1 MPYDNIPGTFGS
13 NRNRE
18 NDQQIDNMLN
28 EHSDRRILKRNSIN
42 FSSISTERWV
52 DIICGSFIGLF
63 LIVVIC
69 IWPSFSS
76 SLFEY
81 ILFPIIYIG
90 SKIVA
95 FITAIGMVIG
105 IIYAKFR
112 RRRYW

>member
-52 DIICGSFIGLF
+52 HL
-63 LIVVIC
+63 
-69 IWPSFSS
+69 
-76 SLFEY
+76 
-81 ILFPIIYIG
+81 
-90 SKIVA
+90 
-95 FITAIGMVIG
+95 
-105 IIYAKFR
+105 R
-112 RRRYW
+112 